1 MTEDAPKALDTLEQ
15 KIERFI
21 TKCRFIGI
29 PDEEI
34 AEMLEM
40 LAELAEERKL

>member
-1 MTEDAPKALDTLEQ
+1 MGENKEKALDTLEQ

-21 TKCRFIGI
+21 AKCRFIGI